1 MRGRV
6 GRPRA
11 HQCIDQIVARP
22 HPPHWLICAQVT
34 LQAAADAYG
43 TRICLVTSYEDRG
56 ILRVEPAEPI
66 EGEEPRTAWLAFWA
80 EIHYSSIVP
89 MGEAGEEVPA

>member
-1 MRGRV
+1 M
-6 GRPRA
+6 
-11 HQCIDQIVARP
+11 
-22 HPPHWLICAQVT
+22 ICAQVT

-56 ILRVEPAEPI
+56 ILRVEPAEPVA
-66 EGEEPRTAWLAFWA
+66 GEEPRTAWLAFWA

-89 MGEAGEEVPA
+89 MGEAVAEAPG

>member
-1 MRGRV
+1 MCWRV

-11 HQCIDQIVARP
+11 HQCIDQIVA
-22 HPPHWLICAQVT
+22 HPPHWFICAQVT

-56 ILRVEPAEPI
+56 ILRVEPAAPV

-89 MGEAGEEVPA
+89 MGEAVAEAPG